1 MPREGG
7 SRLTP
12 DTGPRIPRPGGYT
25 SPVITMGVEE
35 EYLLLDPATATL
47 VPLADEVRAVA
58 GLQPAVDACEV
69 QSELLQAQLEVATPV
84 CTELAD
90 VGAHL
95 LRLRRAVAVAADKAG
110 CLPAATGTAPLACTA
125 PPAVTEQP
133 RYAAVA
139 AQVARLADE
148 QLVNGMHVH
157 VAVPDRRVGVAVL
170 NRVRLWLPVLVA
182 MGGNS
187 PLWWGRDTG
196 FASWRTVVFGRWPVS
211 GPPPGFDGPADY
223 ERRVDALLRAGAIM
237 DSGQVYW
244 QARLSE
250 RYPTI
255 EVRCLDVQLTADDAM
270 MFAGIVRGLVATAV
284 HEDRQGLPVTPCPPE
299 MVYAANWHAARHG
312 LRGDLLDSRGRRHRA
327 DDAVRA
333 LVDHITPAL
342 DEAGDTAEVTRLL
355 RRFLRH
361 GAPADRQ
368 RRALASGGLEA
379 LTDLLTAM

>member
-1 MPREGG
+1 M
-7 SRLTP
+7 
-12 DTGPRIPRPGGYT
+12 
-25 SPVITMGVEE
+25 ITMGVEE
-35 EYLLLDPATATL
+35 EYLLLDPGTATL

-58 GLQPAVDACEV
+58 GLQPSVDAREV
-69 QSELLQAQLEVATPV
+69 QAELLQAQLEVATPV
-84 CTELAD
+84 CAELAA

-110 CLPAATGTAPLACTA
+110 CRAAAIGTAPLTCAA
-125 PPAVTEQP
+125 PVAITEQP

-139 AQVARLADE
+139 ELGARLADE

-157 VAVPDRRVGVAVL
+157 VAVPDKRVGTAVL
-170 NRVRLWLPVLVA
+170 NRVRPWLPVLVA

-211 GPPPGFDGPADY
+211 GPPPHFDGPADY
-223 ERRVDALLRAGAIM
+223 ERRVGALVEAGAIL
-237 DSGQVYW
+237 DSRQVYW

-284 HEDRQGLPVTPCPPE
+284 REYREGVPFSPCPPE
-299 MVYAANWHAARHG
+299 MLHAANWHAARYG
-312 LRGDLLDSRGRRHRA
+312 LRGDLLDSRGGRHRA

-333 LVDHITPAL
+333 LLGHITPAL

-355 RRFLRH
+355 RRFRRQ

-368 RRALASGGLEA
+368 RRALAAGGLEA
-379 LTDLLTAM
+379 LTELVLCSG